1 MTSLRQ
7 TGAGMI
13 SACVGRCQPE
23 SISYQSMSF
32 QRRLANLEPVETCAT
47 LESAAWERY
56 WDGFDLATS
65 SAAGR
70 YTGALY
76 LLGYVVEIILKI
88 GFFRTIGT
96 PPSDCVQLRDIKD
109 HPAWA
114 RRNQNLH
121 DIAALARVLIAERA
135 ARGKAYDPVFAGVL
149 DQHVQ
154 TLVAHWREVVRYR
167 HTPALET
174 EFAEVYQSTEWIL
187 CNRETLWR

>member
-1 MTSLRQ
+1 
-7 TGAGMI
+7 
-13 SACVGRCQPE
+13 
-23 SISYQSMSF
+23 MSF
-32 QRRLANLEPVETCAT
+32 QDRLALLEPAETCAT

-65 SAAGR
+65 SADGR

-88 GFFRTIGT
+88 GFFHTVET
-96 PPSDCVQLRDIKD
+96 PPGARVQLNDITN
-109 HPAWA
+109 HPAWT
-114 RRNQNLH
+114 RRNRNLH

-149 DQHVQ
+149 DRHVQ

-167 HTPALET
+167 HTPVLET
-174 EFAEVYQSTEWIL
+174 EFAEVFQSTEWML
-187 CNRETLWR
+187 YNRETLWR